1 MLENAILLIGLGTN
15 EYEQGR
21 VIELNDLAKIKEYY
35 GDDSCFYSAV
45 RTINKFANS
54 PQIFLL
60 NLDSWEQ
67 IEDLKEQLQLLQID
81 YIVPLNLYLDE
92 KYIEPNYGKNITY
105 TQTLLSYLSNTV
117 STVIMTGKHASG
129 FENLDDFLNEE
140 EERIYRATPEF
151 YNINKENLI
160 YVANNLVDIEFANAA
175 LAAVIINTDYAE
187 YPSSKLLTEA
197 VFDIDY
203 SDITNNLVYFKNN
216 HRIGTTIENLVNF
229 SEDKLYKPFTV
240 KRILKYFHYHKPDTD
255 KYIGKAYNEYR
266 KNKVVEIL
274 ESYLDN
280 LVGWIIYK
288 YEILSATDISPEPG
302 AVDILLKYSIQPKFT
317 TERYIIET

>member
-1 MLENAILLIGLGTN
+1 MLENAILLIGLCSN

-21 VIELNDLAKIKEYY
+21 IVELNDLAKVKEFY
-35 GDDSCFYSAV
+35 GIDSCFYSAV
-45 RTINKFANS
+45 KTINQFVDS

-67 IEDLKEQLQLLQID
+67 LEELKEQIKLLQID

-92 KYIEPNYGKNITY
+92 KYIEPYYEKNITY
-105 TQTLLSYLSNTV
+105 TQTLVSFLSNTI

-129 FENLDDFLNEE
+129 FENLDDFLKEE
-140 EERIYRATPEF
+140 EERIRRVTPEL
-151 YNINKENLI
+151 YNLNKENLI
-160 YVANNLVDIEFANAA
+160 YVANNLTDIEFANAA
-175 LAAVIINTDYAE
+175 LAAVIVNTDYAE
-187 YPSSKLLTEA
+187 YPSSRLLPEA
-197 VFDIDY
+197 VLEIDY
-203 SDITNNLVYFKNN
+203 SDVSNNLVYFKNN
-216 HRIGTTIENLVNF
+216 HRVRTTIENLVNF
-229 SEDKLYKPFTV
+229 SDDKLYKPFTI
-240 KRILKYFHYHKPDTD
+240 KRILKYFFYHRPNTD
-255 KYIGKAYNEYR
+255 MYRGKAYNEYR
-266 KNKVVEIL
+266 KNKIIEVL

>member
-15 EYEQGR
+15 SYEQGR
-21 VIELNDLAKIKEYY
+21 IVELNDLAKVKECY
-35 GDDSCFYSAV
+35 GNDSCFYNAV
-45 RTINKFANS
+45 RTINQFANS

-67 IEDLKEQLQLLQID
+67 LEEVKEQIKLLQID

-92 KYIEPNYGKNITY
+92 KYIEPRYGKNITY
-105 TQTLLSYLSNTV
+105 TQTLVSFLSNTV

-129 FENLDDFLNEE
+129 FENLDDFLIEE
-140 EERIYRATPEF
+140 EERIRRVTPEL
-151 YNINKENLI
+151 YNLNKENLL
-160 YVANNLVDIEFANAA
+160 YVANNLTDIEFANAA
-175 LAAVIINTDYAE
+175 LAAIIINTDYAE
-187 YPSSKLLTEA
+187 YPSSKLLPEA

-203 SDITNNLVYFKNN
+203 SDISNNLVYFKNN

-240 KRILKYFHYHKPDTD
+240 KRILKYFYYHRPDTD

-280 LVGWIIYK
+280 LIGWIIYK